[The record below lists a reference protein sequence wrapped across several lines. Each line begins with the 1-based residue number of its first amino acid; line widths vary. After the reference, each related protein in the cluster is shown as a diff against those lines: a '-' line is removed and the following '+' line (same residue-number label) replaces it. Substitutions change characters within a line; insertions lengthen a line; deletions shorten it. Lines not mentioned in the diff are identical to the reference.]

1 MQSKPKNRIVVLAF
15 QLCVIADSVF
25 GSDAALY
32 RVSKM
37 VMLLFFVVMAF
48 LVLLR
53 NFKLRVGRQI
63 CLPVAFALYM
73 LTSVLWSYN
82 RTVATYQLITELQLM
97 LLLLFVYLVMLNG
110 AEVKDYLDALYVAG
124 WGMAIFALV
133 RYGGLTNYLEVMGD
147 GDRMGG
153 EIANE
158 NSFGL
163 VFSNAALAAA
173 YYLVIR
179 KRKIDIFSIAVF
191 AFFALSSGSKKAA
204 LLIVVGIFAIA
215 LVHYGFKQ
223 LYKTILAGAVVL
235 VFAWYVLQLPL
246 FETVYMRLE
255 SFLSGE
261 LDKSDAGRMYMISL
275 GLEMFWDR
283 PILGYGLNNYRL
295 FNPWGLYSH
304 NNFVELLF
312 SGGLVGFVLYY
323 LMYLS
328 PLCVIFLR
336 KPKKEKLP
344 EQYLMLL
351 VWIVIDLVFGYGMV
365 QIYEKTSFILL
376 GVALGTTDKNNMQM
390 SVKQNTTL
398 EQLAQRGIRE

>member
-15 QLCVIADSVF
+15 QLCVIANSVF
-25 GSDAALY
+25 GSDAALFQ
-32 RVSKM
+32 VSKAI
-37 VMLLFFVVMAF
+37 MLLFFAIMAF

-53 NFKLRVGRQI
+53 NLKLQVGRQI
-63 CLPVAFALYM
+63 CLPVACVLFM

-82 RTVATYQLITELQLM
+82 RIVATYQLITELQLM
-97 LLLLFVYLVMLNG
+97 LLLVCVYLAMLNG

-124 WGMAIFALV
+124 WGMAIFALI
-133 RYGGLTNYLEVMGD
+133 RYGGLTNYLEVMGQ
-147 GDRMGG
+147 GDRMGA
-153 EIANE
+153 EITNQ
-158 NSFGL
+158 NVFGL

-173 YYLVIR
+173 YYMIFR
-179 KRKIDIFSIAVF
+179 KRKIDIVSIAVF

-312 SGGLVGFVLYY
+312 SGGLVGFLLYY

-376 GVALGTTDKNNMQM
+376 GVALGATDKNNMQM
-390 SVKQNTTL
+390 SIKQNTTL
-398 EQLAQRGIRE
+398 EQLAER